1 MQEFENQKRGADLL
15 LIDSAVIVSVLCE
28 EEGSTNLLTSLAQAK
43 DRCTTPLAVF
53 EAAIILSRR
62 HSDDVSFG
70 TSIVEEFLDRA
81 EVAVIDLPAESRS
94 MMAKAY
100 ERYGN
105 PKRGGA
111 LNMSELITYAVA
123 KLTNA
128 RLLSTNQAFA
138 RTDIEIAS

>member
-1 MQEFENQKRGADLL
+1 ML
-15 LIDSAVIVSVLCE
+15 LIDSSVIVSVLCE
-28 EEGSTNLLTSLAQAK
+28 EEGSANLLTSLAQAK
-43 DRCTTPLAVF
+43 HRRTTPLAVF

-62 HSDDVSFG
+62 HGDDVSFG

-81 EVAVIDLPAESRS
+81 EVAVIDFPAESRS
-94 MMAKAY
+94 IMTKAY

-105 PKRGGA
+105 TKRGGA
-111 LNMSELITYAVA
+111 LSMSDLITYAVA

-138 RTDIEIAS
+138 RTDIEFAS